1 MRYPPLSHSLHQIML
16 QKQFP
21 VCFSIISFNGIQK
34 IIEIDQLLY
43 SNNSFPK
50 CLCDH
55 HFLMLSSK
63 ATQACSTITIGMTVL
78 SGIQDEEKKLRMIRD
93 NQLFYG
99 NTIAPYAHKTLFR
112 SISQSI
118 LPIRSVKGTIT
129 QSIKQLPISIII

>member
-50 CLCDH
+50 CLCDR

-63 ATQACSTITIGMTVL
+63 ATQACSTRGMTVL
-78 SGIQDEEKKLRMIRD
+78 SGIQDKEKKLRMIRD

-99 NTIAPYAHKTLFR
+99 NTIAPYAHKTLFW

-118 LPIRSVKGTIT
+118 LPIRFVKGTIT